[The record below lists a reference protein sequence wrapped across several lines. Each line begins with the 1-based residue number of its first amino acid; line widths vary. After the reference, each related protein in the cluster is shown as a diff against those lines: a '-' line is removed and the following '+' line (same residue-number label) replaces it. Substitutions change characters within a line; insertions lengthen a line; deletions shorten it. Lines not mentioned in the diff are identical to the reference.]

1 MIQDYLE
8 LYPQALW
15 VQIAQQQMSLLSP
28 SQTLLA
34 QEMCP
39 ISFDSLDSFAV
50 NYPVAE
56 HHFAQLLQQANL
68 KWNEFGQPIV
78 FIQLM
83 DRTESQLDGIE
94 IQAIREIALSANA
107 RMVQIFFKNAFFGCR
122 REYLYRLRLFAVFKN
137 QHFARIYVSY
147 KLCPNEVKCTCL
159 RCNNPTFS

>member
-34 QEMCP
+34 QEMWP

-83 DRTESQLDGIE
+83 DRTEAQLDGIE

-107 RMVQIFFKNAFFGCR
+107 RMVQIFFKNGEALAHEKLPVRASRTFRMMMIGLIVL
-122 REYLYRLRLFAVFKN
+122 YLIALAAVLSLEKT
-137 QHFARIYVSY
+137 SPS
-147 KLCPNEVKCTCL
+147 L
-159 RCNNPTFS
+159 